1 MISGVISKHTDI
13 YPVDMMAEGQKYI
26 LSDTCFSSS
35 TPDYEVQ
42 IIQCFHD
49 SSEFYDSLVSSESSS
64 IIHSSHEPPI
74 HSHPLSPSFDSID
87 IAPIYECVKA
97 SSLSS
102 SSQSVFLN
110 TSYPTSSTKQF
121 LQTVRAIFVF
131 KTVEFISEHSKQGSE
146 SDEGSP
152 KNEAQSFVV
161 WYVWVF
167 KNPQSSLKK
176 LIEWSGESESNIK
189 RKFAFWRKQGV
200 PAFLHDFFVKHS
212 KKVGLKKKDRDMLM
226 YGKDRVKK
234 GFF

>member
-1 MISGVISKHTDI
+1 MISGVISKPTDI
-13 YPVDMMAEGQKYI
+13 YPINMLAEDQKYI

-35 TPDYEVQ
+35 TPDFEVQ

-64 IIHSSHEPPI
+64 IHSSHEPPI

-110 TSYPTSSTKQF
+110 TSYPTSSTKLF

-152 KNEAQSFVV
+152 KNEAQSFV
-161 WYVWVF
+161 
-167 KNPQSSLKK
+167 NPQSSLKK